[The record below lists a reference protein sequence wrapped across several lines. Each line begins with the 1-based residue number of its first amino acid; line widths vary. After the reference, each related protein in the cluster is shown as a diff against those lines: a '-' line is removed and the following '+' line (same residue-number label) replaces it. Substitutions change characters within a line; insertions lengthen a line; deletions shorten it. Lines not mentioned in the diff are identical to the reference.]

1 MNEHRDELL
10 AEVTFLVLK
19 EQLTQKLEFSHW
31 SRCETL
37 ILTGLETSSWRRSLA
52 DIRLFGGPAALEAGR
67 LCG

>member
-10 AEVTFLVLK
+10 AEVTFLGLK

-31 SRCETL
+31 SRCE

-67 LCG
+67 LRG

>member
-10 AEVTFLVLK
+10 AEVKFLGLK

-31 SRCETL
+31 SRCE

-67 LCG
+67 LRG